1 MSETGLAQIDAKEY
15 YKVFF
20 ESNPLPM
27 WIYDLE
33 SLAFIDVNNAA
44 IDHYGY
50 TREEFLA
57 MTIKDIRPPE
67 DVERLLSNIR
77 TLENSL
83 DKPGLWRHVQK
94 GGKIIT
100 VEITS
105 HMVNYNG
112 RKAEV
117 VLASDVSARINAE
130 ETLLKAKQKAEESDR
145 LKSAF
150 LANMSHEI
158 RTPIN
163 AILGFSQLLTDEE
176 VTPESRDQFVKV
188 ICSNAHQLLHIIEDI
203 IDISKIEV
211 NQLKVDITQEVPVN
225 SLLFDLFL
233 MFKSAAQASGVN
245 LYLSQGLSDVKAT
258 VFTDGMR
265 LRQILNNLIGNS
277 LKFTQK
283 GFVKAG
289 YRLKDNLLEF
299 FVEDSGIG
307 ISDKQKDII
316 FEPFRQAENTF
327 SKKRFSGTGL
337 GLTISKALSELLGGS
352 IWLESTEGKGSKF
365 MFTIPYKPVHPE
377 PEISGDTP
385 SGKEQK
391 QILVA
396 EDEVAN
402 FLYLEMLLV
411 KDGYRTLH
419 ATNGLEAVDMVSK
432 NPDIAMVLMDI
443 RMPVMDGYE
452 ATRRIKE
459 MRPQIPVIAQ
469 TAYAFA
475 EEREKILACGCDEIL
490 TKPILK
496 GQVLDVLTRYLK

>member
-1 MSETGLAQIDAKEY
+1 M
-15 YKVFF
+15 
-20 ESNPLPM
+20 
-27 WIYDLE
+27 
-33 SLAFIDVNNAA
+33 
-44 IDHYGY
+44 
-50 TREEFLA
+50 
-57 MTIKDIRPPE
+57 
-67 DVERLLSNIR
+67 
-77 TLENSL
+77 
-83 DKPGLWRHVQK
+83 DKAGTWRHLLKNGEV
-94 GGKIIT
+94 IY

-105 HMVNYNG
+105 HTINYKG
-112 RKAEV
+112 QHAEV
-117 VLASDVSARINAE
+117 VLANDISERVKTE
-130 ETLLKAKQKAEESDR
+130 ETLVNAKKKAEESDR

-163 AILGFSQLLTDEE
+163 AILGFSQLLTDDE
-176 VTPESRDQFVKV
+176 VSAESRDQFVKV
-188 ICSNAHQLLHIIEDI
+188 IYSNAHQLLHIIEDI

-211 NQLKVDITQEVPVN
+211 NQLKVDCRQEVAIN
-225 SLLFDLFL
+225 AMLFDVFL
-233 MFKSAAQASGVN
+233 TFKSAAQANGVN
-245 LYLSQGLSDVKAT
+245 FYLSQGLSDIKAT

-289 YRLKDNLLEF
+289 YRLKDNFLEF

-337 GLTISKALSELLGGS
+337 GLTISKALTELLGGT
-352 IWLESTEGKGSKF
+352 IWLESKEGKGSKF
-365 MFTIPYKPVHPE
+365 MFTIPYKPVHAE
-377 PEISGDTP
+377 PVIFDETNGH
-385 SGKEQK
+385 KEQK
-391 QILVA
+391 IILVA

-402 FLYLEMLLV
+402 YLYLEMLLV
-411 KDGYRTLH
+411 KDGFKTIH
-419 ATNGLEAVDMVSK
+419 ATNGVDAIDLVNK

-459 MRPQIPVIAQ
+459 IRPQIPVIAQ